1 VRDLP
6 RDVSPNQQ
14 LGQNFLMDERV
25 LAREVELA
33 GIAAGDTVLEVGA
46 GIGNLTGLLARRAG
60 QVVAVER
67 DRQFAARLDGLTA
80 RHPNVSVIW
89 GDARTVRLPRFDRVV
104 ANLPYRVAL
113 PVLFRLLEHPFTAGL
128 IMVQQDMARHICAGP
143 GEAGYGRL
151 SVTVQRLAS
160 AQLLE
165 TVPRTA
171 FAPAPD
177 VDSALVRLRPAGNP
191 FPVASD
197 AAFRR
202 LLDYLF
208 LHRDDRLIGA
218 LQRLDGARAVAPLLP
233 GRLRGKQVIQLTP
246 AEFGEVSRFLDA
258 RDVAL
263 PVVSDSVKRRA
274 QQLRQRPSA
283 ARRQGSR

>member
-1 VRDLP
+1 MRDLP
-6 RDVSPNQQ
+6 PGVSPHRQ
-14 LGQNFLMDERV
+14 LGQNFLLDERV

-33 GIAAGDTVLEVGA
+33 AIAAGDTVLEVGP
-46 GIGNLTGLLARRAG
+46 GIGNLTGLLAQRAG

-67 DRQFAARLDGLTA
+67 DRQFAARLDALAA
-80 RHPNVSVIW
+80 RYRNVSVIW

-113 PVLFRLLEHPFTAGL
+113 PVLFRLLECPFTAGL

-151 SVTVQRLAS
+151 GVTVQRLAS
-160 AQLLE
+160 AELLD

-177 VDSALVRLRPAGNP
+177 VDSALVRLRPAGSP

-202 LLDYLF
+202 LLDFLF
-208 LHRDDRLIGA
+208 LHREDRLTGA
-218 LQRLDGARAVAPLLP
+218 LQRLDGARAVAPRLP
-233 GRLRGKQVIQLTP
+233 ARLRGKQVTQLTP
-246 AEFGEVSRFLDA
+246 AEFGEVSRFLDSF
-258 RDVAL
+258 DVRL
-263 PVVSDSVKRRA
+263 PVISDSVKRRA
-274 QQLRQRPSA
+274 HQRT
-283 ARRQGSR
+283 ARPRSGRTG